1 MLRTI
6 NFMGVRNVAFGV
18 TVLLTVLALFSW
30 FHKGLNY
37 GLDFTGGTL
46 IELTYEK
53 PADVTLVRNEL
64 VKAGYHEAVVQSF
77 GATTDLLVRMP
88 GEDPQLG
95 HQVAEALQKVGG
107 DNPASVKRV
116 EFVGPQVGEELRD
129 QGGLGMLMALVGI
142 MIYLAFRFQWKF
154 GVGAIVSLIHDVV
167 VTVGILAYFQ
177 ITFDLTVLAA
187 VLAIIGYS
195 LNDTIVVFDRVR
207 ENFRV
212 LRKATLI
219 ENINISTTQ
228 TLLRTMATSISTLLA
243 IAALMIFGGDNL
255 WGFSLALFIGVLAG
269 TYSSIYIANVVLI
282 WLNLNS
288 EDLIPPAVPTRR
300 STTVLDGRLLIRS
313 YKKGASIELA
323 PFFLLQGWV

>member
-64 VKAGYHEAVVQSF
+64 VKAGYHEAIVQSF

-107 DNPASVKRV
+107 DNPAAVKRV

-154 GVGAIVSLIHDVV
+154 GVGAIVSLIHDVI

-282 WLNLNS
+282 WMNLNS
-288 EDLIPPAVPTRR
+288 EVLIPPAATGKEVDDRPCWVFVDT
-300 STTVLDGRLLIRS
+300 
-313 YKKGASIELA
+313 
-323 PFFLLQGWV
+323 LLQRRHEY

>member
-6 NFMGVRNVAFGV
+6 NFMGVRNIAFGA

-53 PADVTLVRNEL
+53 PADVTLVRSEL
-64 VKAGYHEAVVQSF
+64 VKAGYHEAIVQNF

-154 GVGAIVSLIHDVV
+154 GVGAIVSLIHDVI

-288 EDLIPPAVPTRR
+288 EDLIPPA
-300 STTVLDGRLLIRS
+300 STGKEVDDR
-313 YKKGASIELA
+313 
-323 PFFLLQGWV
+323 P

>member
-6 NFMGVRNVAFGV
+6 NIMGVRNVAFGV
-18 TVLLTVLALFSW
+18 TVLLTVLALFSM
-30 FHKGLNY
+30 FHKGMNY

-53 PADVTLVRNEL
+53 PADLTKVRNEL
-64 VKAGYHEAVVQSF
+64 VTAGFHDAVVQSF

-88 GEDPQLG
+88 GDDPLLG
-95 HQVAEALQKVGG
+95 NKVAAALGQA
-107 DNPASVKRV
+107 DTSNPAVIKRV

-129 QGGLGMLMALVGI
+129 QGGLGMLMALGGI
-142 MIYLAFRFQWKF
+142 MLYLAFRFQWKF
-154 GVGAIVSLIHDVV
+154 AVGAIVSLVHDVI
-167 VTVGILAYFQ
+167 VTMGILSWFQ

-212 LRKATLI
+212 LRKASLI

-243 IAALMIFGGDNL
+243 IAALLIFGGDNL
-255 WGFSLALFIGVLAG
+255 WGFSIALFVGVLAG

-282 WLNLNS
+282 WLNLS
-288 EDLIPPAVPTRR
+288 AEDLIPPA
-300 STTVLDGRLLIRS
+300 
-313 YKKGASIELA
+313 ASEKEVDDR
-323 PFFLLQGWV
+323 P

>member
-18 TVLLTVLALFSW
+18 TLLLTVLALFSM

-53 PADVTLVRNEL
+53 PADLTKVRNEL
-64 VKAGYHEAVVQSF
+64 VMAGFHDAVVQSF

-88 GEDPQLG
+88 GDDPLLG
-95 HQVAEALQKVGG
+95 NKVAAALGQADT
-107 DNPASVKRV
+107 DNPAVIKRV

-129 QGGLGMLMALVGI
+129 QGGLGMLMALGGI
-142 MIYLAFRFQWKF
+142 MLYLAFRFQWKF
-154 GVGAIVSLIHDVV
+154 AVGAIVSLVHDVI
-167 VTVGILAYFQ
+167 VTMGVLSWFQ

-212 LRKATLI
+212 LRKASLI

-243 IAALMIFGGDNL
+243 IAALLIFGGDNL
-255 WGFSLALFIGVLAG
+255 WGFSIALFVGVLAG

-282 WLNLNS
+282 WLNLNA
-288 EDLIPPAVPTRR
+288 EDLIPPA
-300 STTVLDGRLLIRS
+300 
-313 YKKGASIELA
+313 ASEKEIDDR
-323 PFFLLQGWV
+323 P

>member
-53 PADVTLVRNEL
+53 PADVTQVREEL
-64 VKAGYHEAVVQSF
+64 VKAGYHEAIVQSF

-154 GVGAIVSLIHDVV
+154 GIGAIVSLIHDVI

-212 LRKATLI
+212 LRKASLI

-288 EDLIPPAVPTRR
+288 EDLIPPAATGKEVDDRP
-300 STTVLDGRLLIRS
+300 
-313 YKKGASIELA
+313 
-323 PFFLLQGWV
+323 

>member
-64 VKAGYHEAVVQSF
+64 VKAGYHEAIVQSF

-154 GVGAIVSLIHDVV
+154 GVGAIVSLIHDVI

-212 LRKATLI
+212 LRKASLI
-219 ENINISTTQ
+219 ENINVSTTQ

-288 EDLIPPAVPTRR
+288 EDLIPPA
-300 STTVLDGRLLIRS
+300 STGKEVDDR
-313 YKKGASIELA
+313 
-323 PFFLLQGWV
+323 P

>member
-18 TVLLTVLALFSW
+18 TVLLTVLALFSM
-30 FHKGLNY
+30 FHKGMNY

-53 PADVTLVRNEL
+53 PADLTKVREEL
-64 VKAGYHEAVVQSF
+64 ATAGFHDAVVQSF

-88 GEDPQLG
+88 GDDPLLG
-95 HQVAEALQKVGG
+95 NKVAAALGEA
-107 DNPASVKRV
+107 DSANPAVIKRV

-129 QGGLGMLMALVGI
+129 QGGLGMLMALGGI
-142 MIYLAFRFQWKF
+142 MLYLAFRFQWKF
-154 GVGAIVSLIHDVV
+154 AVGAIVSLVHDVI
-167 VTVGILAYFQ
+167 VTMGVLSFFQ

-212 LRKATLI
+212 LRKATLV

-228 TLLRTMATSISTLLA
+228 TLLRTVATSVSTLLA
-243 IAALMIFGGDNL
+243 IAALLIFGGDNL
-255 WGFSLALFIGVLAG
+255 WGFSIALFVGVMAG

-282 WLNLNS
+282 WLKLS
-288 EDLIPPAVPTRR
+288 AEDLIPPA
-300 STTVLDGRLLIRS
+300 
-313 YKKGASIELA
+313 ASEKEIDDR
-323 PFFLLQGWV
+323 P

>member
-46 IELTYEK
+46 IELTYER
-53 PADVTLVRNEL
+53 PADVTKVREQL
-64 VKAGYHEAVVQSF
+64 ATSGYHEAVVQNF

-288 EDLIPPAVPTRR
+288 EDLIPPAATDKEVDDRP
-300 STTVLDGRLLIRS
+300 
-313 YKKGASIELA
+313 
-323 PFFLLQGWV
+323 

>member
-53 PADVTLVRNEL
+53 PADVTLVRSEL

-154 GVGAIVSLIHDVV
+154 GVGAIISLIHDVI

-228 TLLRTMATSISTLLA
+228 TLLRTLATSISTLLA
-243 IAALMIFGGDNL
+243 ILALMIFAGENL
-255 WGFSLALFIGVLAG
+255 WGFSLALFIGVSAG
-269 TYSSIYIANVVLI
+269 TYSSVYIASILLI
-282 WLNLNS
+282 WLKLTRD
-288 EDLIPPAVPTRR
+288 DLIPPVVAEEVDERP
-300 STTVLDGRLLIRS
+300 
-313 YKKGASIELA
+313 
-323 PFFLLQGWV
+323 

>member
-6 NFMGVRNVAFGV
+6 NFMGVRNVAFGF
-18 TVLLTVLALFSW
+18 TMLLTVLALFSW

-53 PADVTLVRNEL
+53 PADVTLVRTEL
-64 VKAGYHEAVVQSF
+64 VKAGYHEAIVQSF

-154 GVGAIVSLIHDVV
+154 GVGAIVSLIHDVI

-212 LRKATLI
+212 LRKASLI

-288 EDLIPPAVPTRR
+288 EDLIPPAATGKEVDDRP
-300 STTVLDGRLLIRS
+300 
-313 YKKGASIELA
+313 
-323 PFFLLQGWV
+323 

>member
-1 MLRTI
+1 MKTI
-6 NFMGVRNVAFGV
+6 NFMGVRNVAFAI
-18 TVLLTVLALFSW
+18 TVLLTILALFSM

-37 GLDFTGGTL
+37 GLDFTGGTQ
-46 IELTYEK
+46 IELTYAK
-53 PADVTLVRNEL
+53 PADLDQVRTSL
-64 VKAGYHEAVVQSF
+64 AAGGYKEAIVQNF
-77 GATTDLLVRMP
+77 GSTTDLLVRMP
-88 GEDPQLG
+88 GEDPKLG
-95 HQVAEALQKVGG
+95 QEVADALRKAGG
-107 DNPASVKRV
+107 DNPATVKRV

-129 QGGLGMLMALVGI
+129 QGGLGMLMALGGVL
-142 MIYLAFRFQWKF
+142 IYLAFRFQWKF
-154 GVGAIVSLIHDVV
+154 ALGAILSLIHDVV
-167 VTVGILAYFQ
+167 VTVGLLSYFQ

-212 LRKATLI
+212 LRKANLI
-219 ENINISTTQ
+219 ENINVSTTQ

-243 IAALMIFGGDNL
+243 IGALMIFAGDNL

-288 EDLIPPAVPTRR
+288 EDLIPP
-300 STTVLDGRLLIRS
+300 TTTDKVDDR
-313 YKKGASIELA
+313 
-323 PFFLLQGWV
+323 P

>member
-6 NFMGVRNVAFGV
+6 NFMGVRNVAFGF
-18 TVLLTVLALFSW
+18 TMLLTVLALFSW

-46 IELTYEK
+46 IELTYQK
-53 PADVTLVRNEL
+53 PADVTLVRGEL
-64 VKAGYHEAVVQSF
+64 VKAGYHEAIVQSF

-154 GVGAIVSLIHDVV
+154 GVGAIVSLIHDVI

-212 LRKATLI
+212 LRKASLI
-219 ENINISTTQ
+219 ENINVSTTQ

-288 EDLIPPAVPTRR
+288 EDLIPPAATGKEVDDRP
-300 STTVLDGRLLIRS
+300 
-313 YKKGASIELA
+313 
-323 PFFLLQGWV
+323 

>member
-18 TVLLTVLALFSW
+18 TVLLTVLALFSM
-30 FHKGLNY
+30 FHKGMNY

-53 PADVTLVRNEL
+53 PADLTKVRNEL
-64 VKAGYHEAVVQSF
+64 VTAGFHDAVVQSF

-88 GEDPQLG
+88 GDDPLLG
-95 HQVAEALQKVGG
+95 NKVAAALGQA
-107 DNPASVKRV
+107 DTSNPAVIKRV

-129 QGGLGMLMALVGI
+129 QGGLGMLMALGGI
-142 MIYLAFRFQWKF
+142 MLYLAFRFQWKF
-154 GVGAIVSLIHDVV
+154 AVGAIVSLVHDVI
-167 VTVGILAYFQ
+167 VTMGILSWFQ

-212 LRKATLI
+212 LRKASLI

-228 TLLRTMATSISTLLA
+228 TLLRTMATAISTLLA
-243 IAALMIFGGDNL
+243 IAALLIFGGDNL
-255 WGFSLALFIGVLAG
+255 WGFSIALFVGVLAG

-282 WLNLNS
+282 WLNLS
-288 EDLIPPAVPTRR
+288 AEDLIPPA
-300 STTVLDGRLLIRS
+300 
-313 YKKGASIELA
+313 ASEKEVDDR
-323 PFFLLQGWV
+323 P

>member
-18 TVLLTVLALFSW
+18 TVLLTVLALFSM
-30 FHKGLNY
+30 FHKGMNY

-53 PADVTLVRNEL
+53 PADLTKVRNEL
-64 VKAGYHEAVVQSF
+64 VTAGFHDAVVQSF

-88 GEDPQLG
+88 GDDPLLG
-95 HQVAEALQKVGG
+95 NKVAAALGQADT
-107 DNPASVKRV
+107 DNPAVIKRV

-129 QGGLGMLMALVGI
+129 QGGLGMLMALGGI
-142 MIYLAFRFQWKF
+142 MLYLAFRFQWKF
-154 GVGAIVSLIHDVV
+154 AVGAIVSLVHDVI
-167 VTVGILAYFQ
+167 VTMGVLSWFQ

-212 LRKATLI
+212 LRKASLI
-219 ENINISTTQ
+219 DNINISTTQ

-243 IAALMIFGGDNL
+243 IAALLIFGGDNL
-255 WGFSLALFIGVLAG
+255 WGFSIALFVGVLAG

-282 WLNLNS
+282 WLNLNA
-288 EDLIPPAVPTRR
+288 EDLIPPA
-300 STTVLDGRLLIRS
+300 
-313 YKKGASIELA
+313 ASEKEIDDR
-323 PFFLLQGWV
+323 P

>member
-6 NFMGVRNVAFGV
+6 NFMGVRNIAFGV
-18 TVLLTVLALFSW
+18 TVLLTVLALFSM
-30 FHKGLNY
+30 FHKGMNY

-53 PADVTLVRNEL
+53 PADLTKVRNEL
-64 VKAGYHEAVVQSF
+64 VTAGFHDAVVQSF

-88 GEDPQLG
+88 GDDPLLG
-95 HQVAEALQKVGG
+95 NKVAAALGQADT
-107 DNPASVKRV
+107 DNPAVIKRV

-129 QGGLGMLMALVGI
+129 QGGLGMLMALGGI
-142 MIYLAFRFQWKF
+142 MLYLAFRFQWKF
-154 GVGAIVSLIHDVV
+154 AVGAIVSLVHDVI
-167 VTVGILAYFQ
+167 VTMGVLSWFQ

-212 LRKATLI
+212 LRKASLI

-243 IAALMIFGGDNL
+243 IAALLIFGGDNL
-255 WGFSLALFIGVLAG
+255 WGFSIALFVGVLAG

-288 EDLIPPAVPTRR
+288 EDLIPPAATGKEVDDRP
-300 STTVLDGRLLIRS
+300 
-313 YKKGASIELA
+313 
-323 PFFLLQGWV
+323 

>member
-1 MLRTI
+1 
-6 NFMGVRNVAFGV
+6 MGVRNIAFGV

-53 PADVTLVRNEL
+53 PADVTLVRSEL
-64 VKAGYHEAVVQSF
+64 VKAGYHEAIVQSF

-154 GVGAIVSLIHDVV
+154 GVGAIVSLIHDVI

-288 EDLIPPAVPTRR
+288 EDLIPPAATGKEVDDRP
-300 STTVLDGRLLIRS
+300 
-313 YKKGASIELA
+313 
-323 PFFLLQGWV
+323 

>member
-30 FHKGLNY
+30 FHKGLSY

-53 PADVTLVRNEL
+53 PADVTKVRAQLNE
-64 VKAGYHEAVVQSF
+64 AGYNEAIVQSF

-95 HQVAEALQKVGG
+95 HQVAEALLKVGG

-129 QGGLGMLMALVGI
+129 QGGLGMLMALAGI
-142 MIYLAFRFQWKF
+142 MVYLAFRFQWKF
-154 GVGAIVSLIHDVV
+154 GVGAIVSLIHDVI

-288 EDLIPPAVPTRR
+288 EDLIPPA
-300 STTVLDGRLLIRS
+300 STGKEVDDR
-313 YKKGASIELA
+313 
-323 PFFLLQGWV
+323 P

>member
-64 VKAGYHEAVVQSF
+64 VKAGYHEAIVQSF

-154 GVGAIVSLIHDVV
+154 GVGAIVSLIHDVI

-212 LRKATLI
+212 LRKASLI
-219 ENINISTTQ
+219 ENINVSTTQ

-288 EDLIPPAVPTRR
+288 EDLIPPAATGKEVDDRP
-300 STTVLDGRLLIRS
+300 
-313 YKKGASIELA
+313 
-323 PFFLLQGWV
+323 

>member
-64 VKAGYHEAVVQSF
+64 VKAGYHEAIVQSF

-154 GVGAIVSLIHDVV
+154 GVGAIVSLIHDVI

-212 LRKATLI
+212 LRKASLI

-288 EDLIPPAVPTRR
+288 EDLIPPA
-300 STTVLDGRLLIRS
+300 STGKEVDDR
-313 YKKGASIELA
+313 
-323 PFFLLQGWV
+323 P

>member
-6 NFMGVRNVAFGV
+6 NFMGVRNIAFGA

-129 QGGLGMLMALVGI
+129 QGGLGMLLALVGI

-154 GVGAIVSLIHDVV
+154 GVGAIVSLIHDVI

-288 EDLIPPAVPTRR
+288 EDLIPPAATGKEVDDRP
-300 STTVLDGRLLIRS
+300 
-313 YKKGASIELA
+313 
-323 PFFLLQGWV
+323 

>member
-18 TVLLTVLALFSW
+18 TVLLTVLALFSM
-30 FHKGLNY
+30 FHKGMNY

-53 PADVTLVRNEL
+53 PADLTKVRNEL
-64 VKAGYHEAVVQSF
+64 VSAGFHDAVVQSF

-88 GEDPQLG
+88 GDDPLLG
-95 HQVAEALQKVGG
+95 NKVAAALGQA
-107 DNPASVKRV
+107 DTANPAVIKRV

-129 QGGLGMLMALVGI
+129 QGGLGMLMALGGI
-142 MIYLAFRFQWKF
+142 MLYLAFRFQWKF
-154 GVGAIVSLIHDVV
+154 AVGAIVSLVHDVI
-167 VTVGILAYFQ
+167 VTMGILSWFQ

-195 LNDTIVVFDRVR
+195 LNDTLVVFDRVR

-212 LRKATLI
+212 LRKATLV

-243 IAALMIFGGDNL
+243 LAALLIFGGDNL
-255 WGFSLALFIGVLAG
+255 WGFSIALFVGVLAG

-282 WLNLNS
+282 WLNLS
-288 EDLIPPAVPTRR
+288 AEDLIPPV
-300 STTVLDGRLLIRS
+300 
-313 YKKGASIELA
+313 ASEKEIDDR
-323 PFFLLQGWV
+323 P

>member
-18 TVLLTVLALFSW
+18 TLLLTVLALFSW
-30 FHKGLNY
+30 FYKGLNF

-46 IELTYEK
+46 IELTYER
-53 PADVTLVRNEL
+53 PANLGEVREELVRS
-64 VKAGYHEAVVQSF
+64 GFHDAVVQSF

-88 GEDPQLG
+88 GDDPMLG
-95 HQVAEALQKVGG
+95 NKVAEALQKIST
-107 DNPASVKRV
+107 DNPATVKRV

-129 QGGLGMLMALVGI
+129 QGGLGMLLALGGI
-142 MIYLAFRFQWKF
+142 LVYLAFRFQWKF
-154 GVGAIVSLIHDVV
+154 AVGAILSLVHDVI
-167 VTVGILAYFQ
+167 VTMGILSFFQ

-212 LRKATLI
+212 MRKASLI
-219 ENINISTTQ
+219 ENINVSTTQ
-228 TLLRTMATSISTLLA
+228 TLLRTVATSVSTLLA
-243 IAALMIFGGDNL
+243 IAALLFFGGDNL
-255 WGFSLALFIGVLAG
+255 WGFSLALFIGVMAG

-288 EDLIPPAVPTRR
+288 EDLIPPVKTEGVDERP
-300 STTVLDGRLLIRS
+300 
-313 YKKGASIELA
+313 
-323 PFFLLQGWV
+323 

>member
-53 PADVTLVRNEL
+53 PADVTKVRAQLNE
-64 VKAGYHEAVVQSF
+64 AGYDEAIVQSF

-95 HQVAEALQKVGG
+95 HQVAEALLKVGG

-129 QGGLGMLMALVGI
+129 QGGLGMLMALAGI
-142 MIYLAFRFQWKF
+142 MVYLAFRFQWKF
-154 GVGAIVSLIHDVV
+154 GVGAIISLIHDVI

-288 EDLIPPAVPTRR
+288 EDLIPPVATDKEVDDRP
-300 STTVLDGRLLIRS
+300 
-313 YKKGASIELA
+313 
-323 PFFLLQGWV
+323 